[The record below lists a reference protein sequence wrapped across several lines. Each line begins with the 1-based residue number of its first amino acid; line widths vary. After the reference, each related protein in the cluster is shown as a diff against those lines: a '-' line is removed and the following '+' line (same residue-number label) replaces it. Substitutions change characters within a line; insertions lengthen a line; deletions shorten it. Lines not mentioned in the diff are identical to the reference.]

1 MAFKIVWSPLA
12 REQVR
17 ELVAYIADYDST
29 AAGNL
34 RRRLEE
40 VVQPL
45 AEHPYMFRPG
55 RVPGTREIVA
65 HANYLIIYRVL
76 SDEIDITSV
85 VHARREYP

>member
-17 ELVAYIADYDST
+17 ELVAYIADYDAT

-65 HANYLIIYRVL
+65 HANYLIVYRVL

>member
-17 ELVAYIADYDST
+17 ELVAYIADYDAT

-55 RVPGTREIVA
+55 RVAGTREIVA

-85 VHARREYP
+85 VHARQEYP

>member
-1 MAFKIVWSPLA
+1 MAFSIVWSQLA
-12 REQVR
+12 RQQVR
-17 ELVAYIADYDST
+17 ELVAYIADYDAI
-29 AAGNL
+29 AATNL

-76 SDEIDITSV
+76 ANEIDITSV

>member
-12 REQVR
+12 RQQVR
-17 ELVAYIADYDST
+17 DIVAYIADYDAS

-34 RRRLEE
+34 RKRLEE

-76 SDEIDITSV
+76 SDEIDITAV
-85 VHARREYP
+85 VHARQEYP

>member
-17 ELVAYIADYDST
+17 ELVAYIADYDAI

-65 HANYLIIYRVL
+65 HANYLIVYRVL

>member
-17 ELVAYIADYDST
+17 EIVAYIAGYDAV

-40 VVQPL
+40 VVLPL

-85 VHARREYP
+85 VHARQEYP

>member
-17 ELVAYIADYDST
+17 ELVAYIADYDAT

-65 HANYLIIYRVL
+65 HTRII
-76 SDEIDITSV
+76 
-85 VHARREYP
+85 